1 MKQTKKAQKPKRYYT
16 RTIDLFFLL
25 IFLIISIISF
35 TIAFSFGILPHTWV
49 FMGAVVIFLI
59 FIGLFLVSLRKMPK
73 WFILVK
79 RAFIIVLCVIIGG
92 SGYFL
97 NKSRMTINRMN
108 QNAQSSITKLHI
120 LTAKN
125 SNISSIKDLAN
136 KTIGFQNGVD
146 KKNAAYAQKQLR
158 SSIANMQDRKSV
170 V

>member
-120 LTAKN
+120 W
-125 SNISSIKDLAN
+125 
-136 KTIGFQNGVD
+136 
-146 KKNAAYAQKQLR
+146 
-158 SSIANMQDRKSV
+158 
-170 V
+170 